1 MATDYREVSQTVLE
15 QCAAYCGR
23 RIYDAKLRKL
33 TQQIHIVRAAIRR
46 QEMQGQ
52 DARTILSKRGYL
64 AYLEREHKRTRK
76 EVHKYHVLHTQLLQG
91 TPIKEAIL
99 IAKRV

>member
-1 MATDYREVSQTVLE
+1 MS
-15 QCAAYCGR
+15 CIPSYC
-23 RIYDAKLRKL
+23 
-33 TQQIHIVRAAIRR
+33 
-46 QEMQGQ
+46 
-52 DARTILSKRGYL
+52 ILSKRGYL

-99 IAKRV
+99 IAKGA